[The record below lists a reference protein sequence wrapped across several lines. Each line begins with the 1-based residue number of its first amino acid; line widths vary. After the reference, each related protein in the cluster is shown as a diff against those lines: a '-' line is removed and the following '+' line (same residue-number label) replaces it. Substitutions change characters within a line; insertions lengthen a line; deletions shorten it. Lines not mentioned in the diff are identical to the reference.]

1 MENPHITDN
10 DTLSDEVEIELDML
24 RALMLY
30 GVGGEVHG
38 TDVVKV
44 DKGAP
49 SQRTVQLLEELTK
62 PRRLGDAVSHS
73 AVLNLGARA
82 GDDRL
87 PLQGPGDEAVAVEHG
102 ETEGGPMRVR
112 IAGPV
117 GVGVDDKVGGSRP
130 SKEEVELGGAPEVS
144 QDPLHSGEMWLP
156 WGVHIEAHL
165 LDDVGDVGASED
177 EVLQGR
183 VLQGPGETPIAGR
196 ISYRRAV
203 VEGYLALSVHRS
215 RVGLTIS
222 HASALEAVDGVLA
235 LVEEQALGP
244 VLGGDP

>member
-1 MENPHITDN
+1 MENPHITD
-10 DTLSDEVEIELDML
+10 TLLDEVEIELDML

-49 SQRTVQLLEELTK
+49 RQRTVQLLEELTK
-62 PRRLGDAVSHS
+62 PRRLGDAVSHN
-73 AVLNLGARA
+73 AVLNPGARA

-87 PLQGPGDEAVAVEHG
+87 PLQGPGDEAVVVEHS
-102 ETEGGPMRVR
+102 ETEGGPTRVR
-112 IAGPV
+112 IADLV
-117 GVGVDDKVGGSRP
+117 GIGVDNEVGGSRP
-130 SKEEVELGGAPEVS
+130 SKEEAELGGAPEVS
-144 QDPLHSGEMWLP
+144 RDPLHSGEMWLP

-177 EVLQGR
+177 EVLQG
-183 VLQGPGETPIAGR
+183 PGETPIAGR
-196 ISYRRAV
+196 ISYRRAII
-203 VEGYLALSVHRS
+203 GGDLALSVHRS

-222 HASALEAVDGVLA
+222 HASALEVIDGVLA